1 MFVTSILLIQLF
13 AAEIFIFSLDV
24 NQSSLQLFIIA
35 LQRTMVQKV
44 KVNNMA
50 EEDAITLFVW

>member
-50 EEDAITLFVW
+50 EEYAITLFVW